1 MSTSATL
8 VYTIELV
15 PPLSL
20 AQLLTAVEAVE
31 LDETDMAQLGA
42 TLTSDSSAIVGQTVE
57 RTIVF
62 NISSAA
68 FNENFPSADNQQASP
83 FVNLY
88 TTALGGA
95 LGMVVVASPP
105 AIA

>member
-31 LDETDMAQLGA
+31 LDETDMAQFGA